1 MCLNN
6 LKRPD
11 DSVLQQSPSTEATLT
26 IKSIIQEVSPQ
37 TVYNFEVADYH
48 TYFAGKLGAWVH
60 NGDGLDC
67 KTGQGS
73 EKKKDEGS
81 IDPNLP
87 SVGDKLKQ
95 HKIQPGDAKKIEDQL
110 KKSPNKDK
118 FEKYIREGKYDDA
131 EGYKD
136 LLNDIK
142 QKDKQE
148 SVLQAL
154 ELADRIKKSDN
165 TKKLAF
171 ERKPKQGEGKFD
183 IDVAELNADGTIDK
197 AYQVKTAEN
206 LNKSLKN
213 ANKAAS
219 QLENAPANEKIVEI
233 KIKDGTWKEFAES
246 GREETVKTNFK
257 EKYPDTE
264 LRIEFSD
271 GVKKQW

>member
-1 MCLNN
+1 M
-6 LKRPD
+6 
-11 DSVLQQSPSTEATLT
+11 
-26 IKSIIQEVSPQ
+26 
-37 TVYNFEVADYH
+37 
-48 TYFAGKLGAWVH
+48 
-60 NGDGLDC
+60 
-67 KTGQGS
+67 
-73 EKKKDEGS
+73 
-81 IDPNLP
+81 
-87 SVGDKLKQ
+87 GDKLKQ